1 VREQKRQASVF
12 SSMRISLLWLCL
24 SFSGIFPAAS
34 TRGQTARPFREP
46 SRAETAKPKD
56 THSFAS
62 AVDAAAPNLLREY
75 VVPGA
80 AIALIQNGRVVWMRG
95 YGFANLASG
104 THVTAET
111 VFNVGSISKSPT
123 AWAVMQLVDQGKVDL
138 DRPVDSYLHRW
149 HLPASSFD
157 NGQVTVRRL
166 LSHTS
171 GISNHDF
178 HGWDP
183 ESPLPPIEDS
193 LSGKTGTGEV
203 RVVAAPGSGFHYS
216 GANYTILQL
225 LIEEVS
231 GERFQDYMRANI
243 FRPLHM
249 SNSQYGLPPKFQQVM
264 ATPYDGLES
273 VIPILRYNELSAAG
287 LTTTLRDL
295 TKFAAAGLQGP
306 AGEEPAGRG
315 VVKGQSIAQ
324 MQSPAP
330 NSQWADRDPFGPQP
344 QYGFG
349 YTVRPAQFAG
359 KVGIGHGGSNRGW
372 ESFYQIVPSTGDG
385 IVIMTNSSNGGAF
398 IASLLCSWRRWG
410 AGSTQVECPNIDI
423 RAVLYGTYRSK
434 GVKKAVERYREL
446 YQNAQD
452 KYDFGVLQLNS
463 MGYELLRNGDTK
475 GAVEIFRL
483 NVEQFPT
490 DANEYDSLGE
500 AYLKQGDKALGIEN
514 YKKSLDLNPQND
526 NARDVLKKLE
536 VPSDKPGRPGRG
548 NENSPPLAGSREGR
562 IRRR

>member
-1 VREQKRQASVF
+1 MSV
-12 SSMRISLLWLCL
+12 SLLWLCL
-24 SFSGIFPAAS
+24 FLLAMFPAAS
-34 TRGQTARPFREP
+34 PKGQTAKPSAEP
-46 SRAETAKPKD
+46 SSTATAKPKD
-56 THSFAS
+56 AHSFTS
-62 AVDAAAPNLLREY
+62 MVDAAAPNLLREY

-80 AIALIQNGRVVWMRG
+80 AVALIQKGRVVWMHG
-95 YGFANLASG
+95 YGFANVASG
-104 THVTAET
+104 RRVTAET

-138 DRPVDSYLHRW
+138 NRPVDSYLKRW

-157 NGQVTVRRL
+157 NSQVTVRRL

-171 GISNHDF
+171 GISNHGF

-183 ESPLPPIEDS
+183 EIPLPPIEDS

-203 RVVAAPGSGFHYS
+203 RVVAAPGSGHHYS
-216 GANYTILQL
+216 GANYAILQL
-225 LIEEVS
+225 LVEEVS
-231 GERFQDYMRANI
+231 GEPFQDYMRANI
-243 FRPLHM
+243 FLPLHM

-264 ATPYDGLES
+264 ATPYDGLENA
-273 VIPILRYNELSAAG
+273 IPILRYNELSAAG

-295 TKFAAAGLQGP
+295 AKFATAGLRGP
-306 AGEEPAGRG
+306 AGEAAGRG
-315 VVKGQSIAQ
+315 VVEEASIAQ

-330 NSQWADRDPFGPQP
+330 NSQWADRDSFGPEP

-349 YTVRPAQFAG
+349 YTVRPAQFVG

-385 IVIMTNSSNGGAF
+385 IVIVTNSSNGGAF

-410 AGSTQVECPNIDI
+410 AGNTQVECPKVDI
-423 RAVLYGTYRSK
+423 RAVLYGSYRSK
-434 GVKKAVERYREL
+434 GVKEALTRYREL
-446 YQNAQD
+446 YQNAPD
-452 KYDFGVLQLNS
+452 KYDFDVLQLNS

-483 NVEQFPT
+483 NVEQFPM
-490 DANEYDSLGE
+490 DANVYDSLGE
-500 AYLKQGDKALGIEN
+500 AYLKQGDKALAVEN
-514 YKKSLDLNPQND
+514 YKKSLDLNPQNE

-536 VPSDKPGRPGRG
+536 VS
-548 NENSPPLAGSREGR
+548 SQ
-562 IRRR
+562 

>member
-1 VREQKRQASVF
+1 
-12 SSMRISLLWLCL
+12 M
-24 SFSGIFPAAS
+24 
-34 TRGQTARPFREP
+34 
-46 SRAETAKPKD
+46 
-56 THSFAS
+56 H
-62 AVDAAAPNLLREY
+62 
-75 VVPGA
+75 
-80 AIALIQNGRVVWMRG
+80 G
-95 YGFANLASG
+95 YGFANVASG
-104 THVTAET
+104 TRVTSET

-138 DRPVDSYLHRW
+138 DLPVDSYLKRW

-157 NGQVTVRRL
+157 NSQVTVRRL

-203 RVVAAPGSGFHYS
+203 RVVVAPGSGFHYS

-231 GERFQDYMRANI
+231 GERFQDYMRANM
-243 FRPLHM
+243 FRPLHL
-249 SNSQYGLPPKFQQVM
+249 SNSQYGLPPKFQQMM
-264 ATPYDGLES
+264 ARPYDGLGRA
-273 VIPILRYNELSAAG
+273 IPILRYNELSAAG

-295 TKFAAAGLQGP
+295 AKFAAAGLRGP
-306 AGEEPAGRG
+306 AGEAAGRG
-315 VVKGQSIAQ
+315 VVKEQSIAQ

-330 NSQWADRDPFGPQP
+330 NSQWADHDPFGPEP

-349 YTVRPAQFAG
+349 YTVRPAQFVG

-385 IVIMTNSSNGGAF
+385 IVIMTNSSNGSAF

-410 AGSTQVECPNIDI
+410 AGNTQVECPKVDI
-423 RAVLYGTYRSK
+423 SAVLYESYRSK
-434 GVKKAVERYREL
+434 GVKEAVARYLEL
-446 YQNAQD
+446 RQNAPD
-452 KYDFGVLQLNS
+452 EYDFAVGQLNS
-463 MGYELLRNGDTK
+463 MGYELLRKGDTK

-483 NVEQFPT
+483 NVEQFPM
-490 DANEYDSLGE
+490 DANVYDSLGE
-500 AYLKQGDKALGIEN
+500 AYLTQGDKALAVEN
-514 YKKSLDLNPQND
+514 YKKSLDLNPQNE

-536 VPSDKPGRPGRG
+536 VS
-548 NENSPPLAGSREGR
+548 SQ
-562 IRRR
+562 

>member
-1 VREQKRQASVF
+1 
-12 SSMRISLLWLCL
+12 M
-24 SFSGIFPAAS
+24 FPAAS
-34 TRGQTARPFREP
+34 TKGQ
-46 SRAETAKPKD
+46 TAKPKD
-56 THSFAS
+56 THSFTS
-62 AVDAAAPNLLREY
+62 TVDAVTPSLLREFA
-75 VVPGA
+75 VPGA
-80 AIALIQNGRVVWMRG
+80 AVALIEKGRVIWMHG
-95 YGFANLASG
+95 YGFADVASG
-104 THVTAET
+104 TRVTAQT

-138 DRPVDSYLHRW
+138 DRIVDSYLKRW

-157 NGQVTVRRL
+157 NSQVTVRRV

-216 GANYTILQL
+216 GANYAILQL

-231 GERFQDYMRANI
+231 GQRFQDYMRANI
-243 FRPLHM
+243 FQPLHM
-249 SNSQYGLPPKFQQVM
+249 PDRQYGLPPKFQQVM
-264 ATPYDGLES
+264 ATPYDGLGS
-273 VIPILRYNELSAAG
+273 AIPILRYNELSAAG

-295 TKFAAAGLQGP
+295 AKFATAGLRGP
-306 AGEEPAGRG
+306 TGEEGGRG
-315 VVKGQSIAQ
+315 VVKEQSIAQ
-324 MQSPAP
+324 MQSPAA
-330 NSQWADRDPFGPQP
+330 NSKWDDRDPLGPEP

-349 YTVRPAQFAG
+349 YTVRPAQFDG
-359 KVGIGHGGSNRGW
+359 RVGIGHGGSNRGW

-385 IVIMTNSSNGGAF
+385 IVIITNSSNGGAF

-410 AGSTQVECPNIDI
+410 AGNAEVECPKVDI
-423 RAVLYGTYRSK
+423 RAVLYGSYRSK
-434 GVKKAVERYREL
+434 GVKEAVARYREL
-446 YQNAQD
+446 YQDAPN

-483 NVEQFPT
+483 NVERFPM
-490 DANEYDSLGE
+490 DAN
-500 AYLKQGDKALGIEN
+500 
-514 YKKSLDLNPQND
+514 
-526 NARDVLKKLE
+526 V
-536 VPSDKPGRPGRG
+536 
-548 NENSPPLAGSREGR
+548 
-562 IRRR
+562 

>member
-1 VREQKRQASVF
+1 MSV
-12 SSMRISLLWLCL
+12 SLLWLYL
-24 SFSGIFPAAS
+24 LLLAMFPAAS
-34 TRGQTARPFREP
+34 TKGQTAQASGDP
-46 SRAETAKPKD
+46 SNTATAKPKD
-56 THSFAS
+56 TRSFTS
-62 AVDAAAPNLLREY
+62 TVDAVTPGLLREY
-75 VVPGA
+75 AVPGA
-80 AIALIQNGRVVWMRG
+80 AVALIQKGSVVSMRG
-95 YGFANLASG
+95 YGFANVASR
-104 THVTAET
+104 TRVTAET

-138 DRPVDSYLHRW
+138 DRPVDSYLRRW

-157 NGQVTVRRL
+157 NSQVTVRRL

-231 GERFQDYMRANI
+231 GERFQDYMKANI
-243 FRPLHM
+243 FRRLQM
-249 SNSQYGLPPKFQQVM
+249 SNSQYGQPPKFQQVM
-264 ATPYDGLES
+264 ATPYDSLGS
-273 VIPILRYNELSAAG
+273 AIPILRYNELSAAG
-287 LTTTLRDL
+287 LTTTLHDL
-295 TKFAAAGLQGP
+295 AKFAAVGLRGP
-306 AGEEPAGRG
+306 EGEAAGRG
-315 VVKGQSIAQ
+315 VVKEQSIAQ

-330 NSQWADRDPFGPQP
+330 NSQWADRDPFGPEP

-349 YTVRPAQFAG
+349 YTVRPAQFVG

-410 AGSTQVECPNIDI
+410 AGNTQVECPNIDI

-434 GVKKAVERYREL
+434 GVKEAVARYREL
-446 YQNAQD
+446 RRDAPD

-475 GAVEIFRL
+475 SAVEIFRL
-483 NVEQFPT
+483 NVEQFPM
-490 DANEYDSLGE
+490 DANVYDSLGE
-500 AYLKQGDKALGIEN
+500 AYLKQGDKALAVEN
-514 YKKSLDLNPQND
+514 YKKSLDLNPQNE

-536 VPSDKPGRPGRG
+536 VS
-548 NENSPPLAGSREGR
+548 SQ
-562 IRRR
+562 

>member
-1 VREQKRQASVF
+1 
-12 SSMRISLLWLCL
+12 MRISLLWLYFFL
-24 SFSGIFPAAS
+24 LVMFPAAS
-34 TRGQTARPFREP
+34 TKGQIATPSGEP
-46 SRAETAKPKD
+46 SSTATGKQTD
-56 THSFAS
+56 THPFSS
-62 AVDAAAPNLLREY
+62 TVDAVTPSLLQEY
-75 VVPGA
+75 AVPGA
-80 AIALIQNGRVVWMRG
+80 AIALIQKGRVVWLHG
-95 YGFANLASG
+95 YGFANVASG
-104 THVTAET
+104 TRVSAET

-138 DRPVDSYLHRW
+138 DRPVDSYLKRW

-157 NGQVTVRRL
+157 NSQVTVRRL

-203 RVVAAPGSGFHYS
+203 RVVVAPGSGHHYS
-216 GANYTILQL
+216 GANYAILQL

-231 GERFQDYMRANI
+231 GEPFQDYMRANV
-243 FRPLHM
+243 FQPLQM
-249 SNSQYGLPPKFQQVM
+249 SNTQYGLPPKFQQVM
-264 ATPYDGLES
+264 AIPYDGLGNA
-273 VIPILRYNELSAAG
+273 IPILRYNELSAAG
-287 LTTTLRDL
+287 LTTTLSDL
-295 TKFAAAGLQGP
+295 AKFAAGGLRGP
-306 AGEEPAGRG
+306 AGEAAGRG
-315 VVKGQSIAQ
+315 VVKEQSIAQ

-330 NSQWADRDPFGPQP
+330 NSKWADRDPFGPEP

-349 YTVRPAQFAG
+349 YTVRPAQFVG
-359 KVGIGHGGSNRGW
+359 KVGIGHGGSNSGW

-410 AGSTQVECPNIDI
+410 AGNTQVECPNIDI

-434 GVKKAVERYREL
+434 GVKEAIAQYRWL
-446 YQNAQD
+446 RQNAPD
-452 KYDFGVLQLNS
+452 KYNFDVLQLNS
-463 MGYELLRNGDTK
+463 MGYGLLRNGDTK
-475 GAVEIFRL
+475 GAVEIFSL

-490 DANEYDSLGE
+490 DANVYDSLGE
-500 AYLKQGDKALGIEN
+500 AYLKQGDKALAVEN
-514 YKKSLDLNPQND
+514 YKKSLDLNPQNE

-536 VPSDKPGRPGRG
+536 VS
-548 NENSPPLAGSREGR
+548 SQ
-562 IRRR
+562 

>member
-1 VREQKRQASVF
+1 
-12 SSMRISLLWLCL
+12 MRTSLLWLYFFL
-24 SFSGIFPAAS
+24 LAMFPAAS
-34 TRGQTARPFREP
+34 TKGQTATP
-46 SRAETAKPKD
+46 SGKPSSTATGKPTD
-56 THSFAS
+56 TRSFS
-62 AVDAAAPNLLREY
+62 STVDAVTPSLLQEY
-75 VVPGA
+75 AVPGA
-80 AIALIQNGRVVWMRG
+80 AIALIQRGRVVWVHG
-95 YGFANLASG
+95 YGFANVASG
-104 THVTAET
+104 TRVSADT

-138 DRPVDSYLHRW
+138 DRPVDSYLKRW

-157 NGQVTVRRL
+157 NSQVTVRRL

-171 GISNHDF
+171 GISNHNF

-203 RVVAAPGSGFHYS
+203 QVVVAPGSGFHYS
-216 GANYTILQL
+216 GANYAILQL
-225 LIEEVS
+225 LVEEVS
-231 GERFQDYMRANI
+231 GQRFQDYMRANV
-243 FRPLHM
+243 FQRLQM
-249 SNSQYGLPPKFQQVM
+249 SNSQYGLPSKFQQVM
-264 ATPYDGLES
+264 ATPYDGLGNA
-273 VIPILRYNELSAAG
+273 IPILRYNELSAAG

-295 TKFAAAGLQGP
+295 AKFAAAGLRGP
-306 AGEEPAGRG
+306 AGEAAGRG
-315 VVKGQSIAQ
+315 VVKEQSIAQ

-330 NSQWADRDPFGPQP
+330 NSQWADRDPFGPEP

-349 YTVRPAQFAG
+349 YTVRPAQFVG
-359 KVGIGHGGSNRGW
+359 KVGIGHGGSNSGW

-410 AGSTQVECPNIDI
+410 AGNTQVGCPNIDI

-434 GVKKAVERYREL
+434 GVKEAIARYREL
-446 YQNAQD
+446 RRNAPD

-463 MGYELLRNGDTK
+463 MGYELLRKGDTK

-490 DANEYDSLGE
+490 DANVYDSLGE
-500 AYLKQGDKALGIEN
+500 AYLKQGDKALAVEN
-514 YKKSLDLNPQND
+514 YKKSLDLNPQNE

-536 VPSDKPGRPGRG
+536 VS
-548 NENSPPLAGSREGR
+548 SQ
-562 IRRR
+562 

>member
-1 VREQKRQASVF
+1 MST
-12 SSMRISLLWLCL
+12 SLLWLYL
-24 SFSGIFPAAS
+24 FLVAMLPAAS
-34 TRGQTARPFREP
+34 PEGQAAKPSGRPSSTA
-46 SRAETAKPKD
+46 TAKPKD
-56 THSFAS
+56 THCFTST
-62 AVDAAAPNLLREY
+62 VDAVTPSLLREY
-75 VVPGA
+75 AVPGA
-80 AIALIQNGRVVWMRG
+80 AVALIQKGGVVWMHG
-95 YGFANLASG
+95 YGFANVASG
-104 THVTAET
+104 SRVTAET

-138 DRPVDSYLHRW
+138 DRPVDSYLKRW

-157 NGQVTVRRL
+157 NRQVTVRRL

-183 ESPLPPIEDS
+183 ESPLSPIEDS

-203 RVVAAPGSGFHYS
+203 RVVAAPGSGFRYS
-216 GANYTILQL
+216 GANYAILQL

-231 GERFQDYMRANI
+231 GERFQDYMKANI
-243 FRPLHM
+243 FRPLHL

-264 ATPYDGLES
+264 ATPYNGLGS
-273 VIPILRYNELSAAG
+273 AIPILRYNELSAAG

-295 TKFAAAGLQGP
+295 AIFAAAGLRGP
-306 AGEEPAGRG
+306 AGEAAGRG
-315 VVKGQSIAQ
+315 VVKKQSIAQ

-330 NSQWADRDPFGPQP
+330 NSQWADRDPFGPAP

-349 YTVRPAQFAG
+349 YTVRPAQFVG

-372 ESFYQIVPSTGDG
+372 ESFYQIVPSSGDG

-410 AGSTQVECPNIDI
+410 AGNTKVECPKVDI
-423 RAVLYGTYRSK
+423 SAVLYESYRSK
-434 GVKKAVERYREL
+434 GVKEAVARYREL
-446 YQNAQD
+446 RQHAPD
-452 KYDFGVLQLNS
+452 KYDFAVSQLNS
-463 MGYELLRNGDTK
+463 MGYELLRKGDTK

-483 NVEQFPT
+483 NVEYFPM
-490 DANEYDSLGE
+490 DANVYDSLGE
-500 AYLKQGDKALGIEN
+500 AYLKQGDKSPAVEN
-514 YKKSLDLNPQND
+514 YKKSLDLDPQNE

-536 VPSDKPGRPGRG
+536 VS
-548 NENSPPLAGSREGR
+548 SQ
-562 IRRR
+562 

>member
-1 VREQKRQASVF
+1 
-12 SSMRISLLWLCL
+12 MRISLLWLCL
-24 SFSGIFPAAS
+24 SLLAMFPAAS
-34 TRGQTARPFREP
+34 TKGQTAKPSGEP
-46 SRAETAKPKD
+46 SSTATAKPKN
-56 THSFAS
+56 THSFTS
-62 AVDAAAPNLLREY
+62 TVDAVTPNLLREY

-80 AIALIQNGRVVWMRG
+80 GVALIQKGRVVWMHG
-95 YGFANLASG
+95 YGFANVASG
-104 THVTAET
+104 TRVTAET

-138 DRPVDSYLHRW
+138 DRPVDSYLERW

-157 NGQVTVRRL
+157 NSQVTARRL

-183 ESPLPPIEDS
+183 ESHLPPIEDS

-216 GANYTILQL
+216 GANYAILQL

-249 SNSQYGLPPKFQQVM
+249 SNSQYGLPPKFQPVM
-264 ATPYDGLES
+264 ATPYDGLGNA
-273 VIPILRYNELSAAG
+273 IPILRYDELSAAG

-295 TKFAAAGLQGP
+295 AKLATAGLRGP
-306 AGEEPAGRG
+306 AGEAAGRG
-315 VVKGQSIAQ
+315 VVKEPSIAQ
-324 MQSPAP
+324 MQSAAP
-330 NSQWADRDPFGPQP
+330 NSQWADRDPFGPEP

-349 YTVRPAQFAG
+349 YTVRPAQFDG
-359 KVGIGHGGSNRGW
+359 RVGIGHGGSNRGW

-385 IVIMTNSSNGGAF
+385 IVIMTNSSNGSAV
-398 IASLLCSWRRWG
+398 ISSLLCTWRRW
-410 AGSTQVECPNIDI
+410 AARENAAVECPTIDI
-423 RAVLYGTYRSK
+423 RAVLYGVYRSK
-434 GVKKAVERYREL
+434 GVKDAIARYREL
-446 YQNAQD
+446 RRNAPD
-452 KYDFGVLQLNS
+452 KYDFAVWQLNS
-463 MGYELLRNGDTK
+463 MGYDLLRRGDTAA
-475 GAVEIFRL
+475 AVDVFRL
-483 NVEQFPT
+483 NVEQFPQ
-490 DANEYDSLGE
+490 DANVYDSLGE
-500 AYLKQGDKALGIEN
+500 AYLKQGEKALAVDN

-536 VPSDKPGRPGRG
+536 EP
-548 NENSPPLAGSREGR
+548 
-562 IRRR
+562 IR

>member
-1 VREQKRQASVF
+1 
-12 SSMRISLLWLCL
+12 MRISPLWLCL
-24 SFSGIFPAAS
+24 SLLAMFPAAS
-34 TRGQTARPFREP
+34 TKNQTAKPSGEP
-46 SRAETAKPKD
+46 SSTATAKPKD
-56 THSFAS
+56 TNSFTS
-62 AVDAAAPNLLREY
+62 TVDAVTPNLLREY
-75 VVPGA
+75 AVPGA
-80 AIALIQNGRVVWMRG
+80 AVALIQKGRVVWVHG
-95 YGFANLASG
+95 YGFANVASG
-104 THVTAET
+104 TRVTAET

-138 DRPVDSYLHRW
+138 DRPVDSYLKRW

-157 NGQVTVRRL
+157 NSQVTVRRL

-216 GANYTILQL
+216 GANYAILQL

-231 GERFQDYMRANI
+231 GQRFQEHMGANI

-249 SNSQYGLPPKFQQVM
+249 SKSQYGLPPKFQQVM
-264 ATPYDGLES
+264 ATPYDSLGNA
-273 VIPILRYNELSAAG
+273 IPILRYDELSAAG

-295 TKFAAAGLQGP
+295 AKFTTAGLRGP
-306 AGEEPAGRG
+306 AGEAAGRG
-315 VVKGQSIAQ
+315 VVKEPSIAQ

-330 NSQWADRDPFGPQP
+330 NSRWADRDPFGPEP

-349 YTVRPAQFAG
+349 YTVRPAQFDG
-359 KVGIGHGGSNRGW
+359 RVGIGHGGSNRGW

-385 IVIMTNSSNGGAF
+385 IVIMTNSSNGSAV
-398 IASLLCSWRRWG
+398 ISSLLCSWRRW
-410 AGSTQVECPNIDI
+410 AAHENAAVECPTIDI
-423 RAVLYGTYRSK
+423 RAVLYGVYRSK
-434 GVKKAVERYREL
+434 GVKDAIARYREL
-446 YQNAQD
+446 RRNAPD
-452 KYDFGVLQLNS
+452 KYDFAVWQLNS
-463 MGYELLRNGDTK
+463 MGYDLLRKGDAAA
-475 GAVEIFRL
+475 AVDVFRL
-483 NVEQFPT
+483 NVEQFPQ
-490 DANEYDSLGE
+490 DANVYDSLGE
-500 AYLKQGDKALGIEN
+500 AYLKQGEKGLAIDN

-536 VPSDKPGRPGRG
+536 VP
-548 NENSPPLAGSREGR
+548 
-562 IRRR
+562 IR